1 MDKLIQA
8 IEELSKLDGTTL
20 TILSILVSV
29 VGAVLS
35 LVVAV
40 LGVWFAVAQYR
51 LKRSIKIIGST
62 SFSSSA
68 FYNDRYPNH
77 VTLQNLKD
85 KSEAIFGIC
94 ISIGNNCY
102 IELEDLNDDPLVLQP
117 FETITRTYK
126 PVSFYGCNHYK
137 VNINHLVDKVP
148 VRVVLSTNN
157 GKYVTKKRTKGWMPV
172 VESLRN
178 GSIATLKPWRVFD
191 EKPDGKEFV
200 ISSLSKYIV
209 KYTENG
215 IDRSVNVIKSEHWF
229 HHNKI
234 EFQLTPNHLESIETL
249 ESHLKSLTT
258 LETEHGIELDSI
270 NVRAVKDLP
279 EVKRL
284 DNFYTNDLKLEHSSW
299 FTVHILGELFSR
311 LRSYT
316 MRRDNF
322 DRNNKSNFSFNE
334 LLGIKWLFII
344 VFSSLILL
352 VVSSELWSF
361 FSL

>member
-8 IEELSKLDGTTL
+8 IEVLSKLDGTTL

-29 VGAVLS
+29 VGALLS
-35 LVVAV
+35 LVVAA

-62 SFSSSA
+62 SFCSSA
-68 FYNDRYPNH
+68 FYNDHYPSH

-126 PVSFYGCNHYK
+126 PVSFYGCSHYK
-137 VNINHLVDKVP
+137 VSINHLVNKVP
-148 VRVVLSTNN
+148 VKVVLSTNN

-172 VESLRN
+172 VETLRN
-178 GSIATLKPWRVFD
+178 GYIATLKPWRVFD

-200 ISSLSKYIV
+200 ISSLSKYVV

-215 IDRSVNVIKSEHWF
+215 TDRSVNVYKNGHWF
-229 HHNKI
+229 HHNKA
-234 EFQLTPNHLESIETL
+234 EFQLTPDHIESVDTL
-249 ESHLKSLTT
+249 DSHLKSLKT

-270 NVRAVKDLP
+270 NVLSVKDLP

-284 DNFYTNDLKLEHSSW
+284 DSFYTNDLKLEHSSW

-311 LRSYT
+311 LSSYT

-322 DRNNKSNFSFNE
+322 DSNNKSDFSFNE

-361 FSL
+361 LS